1 MVLFNI
7 QIDNFDAQS
16 NVRWMGVLHNA
27 LEILPRQSNKQF
39 FPPSV
44 QEELVNFI
52 KKLGYVDPL
61 TTVSQV
67 VVNKLHQPYRKILS
81 IFNNS
86 LTGKASGIDRPKE
99 SIVQILTESD
109 RDSNHGAESDNFD
122 SKSVD
127 SDKDNSDKNWVVDF
141 MIRPHAKEP
150 KSKQPEPQLHS
161 PSVTVTSHDNSIKVN
176 KMYGYAYL
184 EEIVVRRTDQKE
196 YMFAEADFP
205 HLNQNDIEDLFL
217 LKIQNK
223 IHIINGVD
231 EFDLINA
238 LHLYTRRIVIRKRV
252 ENVQVGVKSY
262 QTKLNLTKP

>member
-7 QIDNFDAQS
+7 QIDNFAAQS

-27 LEILPRQSNKQF
+27 LEILPRQSKKQF

-81 IFNNS
+81 IFNKS
-86 LTGKASGIDRPKE
+86 LTGQASGIDRARE

-122 SKSVD
+122 SVD
-127 SDKDNSDKNWVVDF
+127 SDKDNSDKNRVVDF

-150 KSKQPEPQLHS
+150 ESKQPEPQLHTIM
-161 PSVTVTSHDNSIKVN
+161 VTLVLDTIDETQDENPTDNVTETLPATPSIKT
-176 KMYGYAYL
+176 KKKRAKTL
-184 EEIVVRRTDQKE
+184 SHKAIEKK
-196 YMFAEADFP
+196 
-205 HLNQNDIEDLFL
+205 ND
-217 LKIQNK
+217 
-223 IHIINGVD
+223 
-231 EFDLINA
+231 
-238 LHLYTRRIVIRKRV
+238 
-252 ENVQVGVKSY
+252 
-262 QTKLNLTKP
+262 